1 MVFEPNDLFYEVKKM
16 RKRTVFA
23 CICLSTGLLLSG
35 CANATNQNQTPQ
47 TLENTTEQTTTEAV
61 PLISETQKTT
71 ETENTKANVQLYEGT
86 YFDEGVYQYV
96 DIPATESPFV
106 YCNILISNITDTSFD
121 FAIFE
126 TVMAT
131 NESTVIFPTS
141 TAFFT
146 GDGTEAI
153 FNGKD
158 QTLHFEFPK
167 DQDLYPII
175 RDMKVTG
182 FSKLEG
188 NTYIN
193 NSIPG
198 HEAG

>member
-1 MVFEPNDLFYEVKKM
+1 MTQPIV
-16 RKRTVFA
+16 
-23 CICLSTGLLLSG
+23 
-35 CANATNQNQTPQ
+35 
-47 TLENTTEQTTTEAV
+47 NTTEQPTSEAV
-61 PLISETQKTT
+61 PSISETEKPTKTDHI
-71 ETENTKANVQLYEGT
+71 KAKVQLYEGN
-86 YFDEGVYQYV
+86 YFDEGVYKYV
-96 DIPATESPFV
+96 DTPATESPFV
-106 YCNILISNITDTSFD
+106 YCEIIISNITDTSFD
-121 FAIFE
+121 FAISE

-141 TAFFT
+141 TAFFE
-146 GDGTEAI
+146 GDGTEAA
-153 FNGKD
+153 FYGKD
-158 QTLHFEFPK
+158 QTIHFEFPK

-182 FSKLEG
+182 FPKLEG

>member
-1 MVFEPNDLFYEVKKM
+1 M
-16 RKRTVFA
+16 
-23 CICLSTGLLLSG
+23 
-35 CANATNQNQTPQ
+35 NQRI
-47 TLENTTEQTTTEAV
+47 ENTVENTISEAV
-61 PLISETQKTT
+61 PSMSETPKDT
-71 ETENTKANVQLYEGT
+71 ESGHIKANVQLYEGT
-86 YFDEGVYQYV
+86 YFDEGVYKYV
-96 DIPATESPFV
+96 DIPTTESPFV
-106 YCNILISNITDTSFD
+106 YCEIMISNITDTSFD
-121 FAIFE
+121 FTISE

-131 NESTVIFPTS
+131 DESTVIFPTS

-146 GDGTEAI
+146 GDGTEATYY
-153 FNGKD
+153 GKD
-158 QTLHFEFPK
+158 KTFHFEFPH

>member
-1 MVFEPNDLFYEVKKM
+1 MN
-16 RKRTVFA
+16 KRTVFA
-23 CICLSTGLLLSG
+23 CFCLSTGLLLSG
-35 CANATNQNQTPQ
+35 CANETNQTTQTI
-47 TLENTTEQTTTEAV
+47 ENTTEQATSVAV
-61 PLISETQKTT
+61 PSISETQKPT
-71 ETENTKANVQLYEGT
+71 ETEHVKANVQLYEGT
-86 YFDEGVYQYV
+86 YFDEGVYKYV

-106 YCNILISNITDTSFD
+106 YCEIMISNITDTSFD
-121 FAIFE
+121 FAISE

-131 NESTVIFPTS
+131 NERTVIYPTS

-146 GDGTEAI
+146 GDGTEAT
-153 FNGKD
+153 FYGKD

-182 FSKLEG
+182 FPKLEG

>member
-1 MVFEPNDLFYEVKKM
+1 MALRPDDPLYEVKKM
-16 RKRTVFA
+16 KKRTIFV
-23 CICLSTGLLLSG
+23 CICLSAGFLLSG
-35 CANATNQNQTPQ
+35 CAKGAAPTTQSIENTV
-47 TLENTTEQTTTEAV
+47 ENTTNEAV
-61 PLISETQKTT
+61 PSMSEAPK
-71 ETENTKANVQLYEGT
+71 ETESDHIKANVQLYEGT
-86 YFDEGVYQYV
+86 YFDEGVYKYV
-96 DIPATESPFV
+96 DIPTTESPFV
-106 YCNILISNITDTSFD
+106 YCEIMISNITDTSFD
-121 FAIFE
+121 FTISE

-146 GDGTEAI
+146 GDGTEATYSA
-153 FNGKD
+153 KD
-158 QTLHFEFPK
+158 QTFHFEFPQ

>member
-1 MVFEPNDLFYEVKKM
+1 MAFRPDYLFYEVKKM
-16 RKRTVFA
+16 KKRTVFA
-23 CICLSTGLLLSG
+23 CIGLSAGLLLSG
-35 CANATNQNQTPQ
+35 CASETNQTTQPI
-47 TLENTTEQTTTEAV
+47 ENTTEQTTSEAV
-61 PLISETQKTT
+61 PTISETQKPT
-71 ETENTKANVQLYEGT
+71 ETGHIKANVQLYEGT
-86 YFDEGVYQYV
+86 YFDEGVYKYV
-96 DIPATESPFV
+96 DIPAAESPFV
-106 YCNILISNITDTSFD
+106 SCEIMISNITDTSFD
-121 FAIFE
+121 FAISE

-131 NESTVIFPTS
+131 NKSTIIFPTS

-146 GDGTEAI
+146 GDGTEAT

-182 FSKLEG
+182 FPKLEG